1 MYQPHRSL
9 VTGASSGI
17 GEDLA
22 RALARRGSDL
32 VLVARREE
40 RLRALA
46 DELTA
51 SAGVRVEVLPVDLA
65 EPQAGSRLH
74 ELVGGPVDTVVNAAG
89 FGSFGAVVDTDP
101 ELLAGMID
109 TDVRALV
116 DITRA
121 FLPDLIAA
129 RGGAIVNVAS
139 TASFQPVPGQA
150 VYAASKAFVRSFT
163 EAVWWEARPHGVKV
177 TALCPGVTRTEFF
190 DVVGRELSGGGPMQT
205 VEQVTATALRAL
217 DRRSTPP
224 VAISG
229 RINAAFAAG
238 TRFAPRRALIRTAA
252 RVVGYPG

>member
-32 VLVARREE
+32 VLVARRED
-40 RLRALA
+40 RLRTLA
-46 DELTA
+46 AELTRD
-51 SAGVRVEVLPVDLA
+51 AGVRVEVLPVDLA
-65 EPQAGSRLH
+65 EPHAGSRLH
-74 ELVGGPVDTVVNAAG
+74 ELVGGPVDTVINAAG
-89 FGSFGAVVDTDP
+89 FGSFGGVVDTDP
-101 ELLAGMID
+101 SVLAGMVD
-109 TDVRALV
+109 TNVRALV
-116 DITRA
+116 DVTRA
-121 FLPDLIAA
+121 FLPDLVAA

-139 TASFQPVPGQA
+139 TASFQPIPGQA
-150 VYAASKAFVRSFT
+150 VYGASKAFVRSFT
-163 EAVWWEARPHGVKV
+163 EAVWWEAKPHGVKV

-190 DVVGRELSGGGPMQT
+190 DIVGKELSGGGPMQS

-229 RINAAFAAG
+229 RVNAAFASG
-238 TRFAPRRALIRTAA
+238 VRLVPRRALIRTAA
-252 RVVGYPG
+252 RVVGFEG